1 MHARAQGV
9 VFTIIIT
16 RLGLGYTLT
25 DLTARVTTIT
35 ASRTG
40 ARARARV
47 VHHPA
52 LLHPDRYPD
61 YPGAEG
67 SRSGSGS
74 PPRRASS
81 VDKRRVV
88 DDVESAAESA

>member
-1 MHARAQGV
+1 M
-9 VFTIIIT
+9 FTIIIT

-52 LLHPDRYPD
+52 LLHPHYPD
-61 YPGAEG
+61 YPGEEG
-67 SRSGSGS
+67 SRSGSLRGS